1 MVVEDQGAVIALLS
15 DPATHGGEPVERI
28 ETHASVIF
36 LAGSRAWKL
45 KRAVKYDFLDFSGV
59 ERRRAMCEAELRL
72 NRRTAPELYQR
83 VVPVVRRAD
92 GTLAL
97 GGAGDA
103 VDWVIEMVR
112 FDQDLLLDRLAE
124 RGALDPALMPPLAEA
139 IAALHRDAERRP
151 DQGGAAGMAWVV
163 DGNEADLTAAA
174 GALDPDLLRDVIDRT
189 RAALERGRGLLE
201 SRRRAGFVRHC
212 HGDLHLGNIVLWQ
225 GRPVPFDG
233 VEFNDAVSCVDVLYD
248 LAFLLMDLWRRRLPA
263 HASDVF
269 NRYLAT
275 TGVTGGLSLLPLF
288 LSCRAAVRSKISLAN
303 AALEGDARRRGNLE
317 DQARQYLN
325 LAHTFLRPPR
335 ATIVAVG
342 GVSGTGKST
351 LARRLA
357 PSLGAAPGAVV
368 LRSDV
373 IRKRLCGV
381 PESARLGPEGYTSD
395 VTARVYAHL
404 VDEAA
409 AIAASGHSVIADA
422 VFGRDEDKRA
432 IEGAAARVGV
442 PFTGIWLEAPEKVLV
457 DRVDR
462 RRGDA
467 SDADADVVRRQL
479 TSRPSPGTWLVVDAS
494 RAPDAVLDDVRA
506 QLSSSVSSS

>member
-1 MVVEDQGAVIALLS
+1 
-15 DPATHGGEPVERI
+15 
-28 ETHASVIF
+28 VIF

-303 AALEGDARRRGNLE
+303 AA
-317 DQARQYLN
+317 
-325 LAHTFLRPPR
+325 
-335 ATIVAVG
+335 
-342 GVSGTGKST
+342 
-351 LARRLA
+351 
-357 PSLGAAPGAVV
+357 
-368 LRSDV
+368 
-373 IRKRLCGV
+373 
-381 PESARLGPEGYTSD
+381 
-395 VTARVYAHL
+395 
-404 VDEAA
+404 
-409 AIAASGHSVIADA
+409 
-422 VFGRDEDKRA
+422 
-432 IEGAAARVGV
+432 
-442 PFTGIWLEAPEKVLV
+442 
-457 DRVDR
+457 
-462 RRGDA
+462 
-467 SDADADVVRRQL
+467 
-479 TSRPSPGTWLVVDAS
+479 
-494 RAPDAVLDDVRA
+494 
-506 QLSSSVSSS
+506 